1 MRTRSTGRNCTIFSR
16 RQLFPLPKR
25 PKIKDEG
32 CELPDDFSTLSNVEL
47 GQLMGRFA
55 SWLGYGQRLLG
66 LCESE
71 LLLVESEYR
80 LKVNAA
86 GVAVREELGRVSQD
100 VIADVVLER
109 NEDLT
114 PLYKRK
120 LELTTVKVQL
130 ESRLRTYE
138 RAWNA
143 LSRELSRRELEA
155 KIQ

>member
-1 MRTRSTGRNCTIFSR
+1 MRKQR
-16 RQLFPLPKR
+16 LPLPKR
-25 PKIKDEG
+25 PRIKDEEY
-32 CELPDDFSTLSNVEL
+32 ELPDDFSTLNNVEL
-47 GQLMGRFA
+47 GQLMSRFA

-66 LCESE
+66 LAESE
-71 LLLVESEYR
+71 LVLVESEYR
-80 LKVNAA
+80 LRVNAA

>member
-1 MRTRSTGRNCTIFSR
+1 M
-16 RQLFPLPKR
+16 
-25 PKIKDEG
+25 
-32 CELPDDFSTLSNVEL
+32 
-47 GQLMGRFA
+47 
-55 SWLGYGQRLLG
+55 
-66 LCESE
+66 
-71 LLLVESEYR
+71 LLVESEYR
-80 LKVNAA
+80 LRVNAA